1 MFTWNSIGTV
11 QESYRSAIQDG
22 RLKCD
27 REPRLL
33 SKSDVSPKAS
43 LWDPYILT
51 PQSVRHAVLDGQK
64 LQTIAES
71 IKSIIEIVPKAD
83 EWDAKA
89 REHSLTPEDVQRIL
103 QTAFT
108 QSSKQPEQ
116 DDKLSPILKIAAKV
130 LRRANELKKKR
141 DTFRREEAV
150 LRMIS
155 YAVMEVSEVAGEAT
169 EDEVRYNRYRPV
181 HRADIKRSNCWL
193 VVGKNG

>member
-1 MFTWNSIGTV
+1 M
-11 QESYRSAIQDG
+11 
-22 RLKCD
+22 
-27 REPRLL
+27 
-33 SKSDVSPKAS
+33 
-43 LWDPYILT
+43 
-51 PQSVRHAVLDGQK
+51 
-64 LQTIAES
+64 
-71 IKSIIEIVPKAD
+71 PKAD
-83 EWDAKA
+83 EWNAKA

-169 EDEVRYNRYRPV
+169 EDEVRYNRYLLFIVLILKGRI
-181 HRADIKRSNCWL
+181 AGWL
-193 VVGKNG
+193 WEKIAEAIPPFCPYLVLGDGKFVLLEELRLAIVFYA